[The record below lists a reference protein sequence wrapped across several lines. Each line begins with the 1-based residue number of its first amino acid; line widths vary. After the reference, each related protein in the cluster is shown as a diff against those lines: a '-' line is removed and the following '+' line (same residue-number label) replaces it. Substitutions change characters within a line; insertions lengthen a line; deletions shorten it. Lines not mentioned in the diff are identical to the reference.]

1 MNCELGTSCKLAPA
15 GETIALNDI
24 WATEIILKELNFKDK
39 NSYSA
44 KYQVILWDHFGLNLT
59 DMEKVFNIIPSV
71 GETFVCWFILQHLR
85 GYKPFITKIAFEKEF
100 SGTLNI
106 ENEKPNI
113 ENEKPNRLQRETLNE
128 RILKK
133 TQL

>member
-1 MNCELGTSCKLAPA
+1 MGVMRVMGWVRVRAAKGILNSELSTSCKLAPA
-15 GETIALNDI
+15 
-24 WATEIILKELNFKDK
+24 
-39 NSYSA
+39 
-44 KYQVILWDHFGLNLT
+44 
-59 DMEKVFNIIPSV
+59 

-106 ENEKPNI
+106 ENEKPN
-113 ENEKPNRLQRETLNE
+113 RLQRETLNE

-133 TQL
+133 PQL